1 MPDEETPSAHSES
14 AENAETGREP
24 SSGCCSGA
32 FEGWCSTA
40 EKCARQEP
48 AKCAAIAF
56 LVGLIVTMLPVGQIL
71 AALVRLLFALIRPVL
86 VVLGAMKV
94 FEEIEKRR

>member
-1 MPDEETPSAHSES
+1 MPEEETPSTPA
-14 AENAETGREP
+14 AIPETGSEP
-24 SSGCCSGA
+24 SSGCCGGA
-32 FEGWCSTA
+32 FQGWCSTA

-56 LVGLIVTMLPVGQIL
+56 IAGLVITMLPVGAIL
-71 AALVRLLFALIRPVL
+71 GALVRLVFGLIRPIL

-94 FEEIEKRR
+94 IEEIEKRR